1 MKYVHG
7 DPPMGTDEPTVT
19 GGFMAQDP
27 PGEDRTS
34 NLELF
39 LNETKV

>member
-1 MKYVHG
+1 MFMV
-7 DPPMGTDEPTVT
+7 PSMGLDEPTVA

-27 PGEDRTS
+27 LRMGGTS
-34 NLELF
+34 NLGLF